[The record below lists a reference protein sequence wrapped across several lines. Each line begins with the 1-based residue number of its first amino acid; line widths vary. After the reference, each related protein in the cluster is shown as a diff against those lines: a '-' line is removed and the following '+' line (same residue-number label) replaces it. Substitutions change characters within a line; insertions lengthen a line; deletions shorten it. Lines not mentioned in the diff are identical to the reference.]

1 MIKKRIK
8 KLTKNH
14 KLKEFIYKY
23 KIPHEYLSVN
33 RTMVTKSFLIGL
45 FIALI
50 PMPMQML
57 FVVVMMKFFK
67 FNLPLAVAL
76 CWITNP
82 FTMPFIY
89 YIEYITGSFIL
100 NTDTLVVEMTADW
113 FSNNF
118 SNIFTPLYVGAFFYA
133 TIISTVVYFLIN
145 YLWIYFVNKNKKL
158 HYKERP

>member
-1 MIKKRIK
+1 MIKKKIK
-8 KLTKNH
+8 KLTKSQ
-14 KLKEFIYKY
+14 KLKEFISKHQ
-23 KIPHEYLSVN
+23 IPHEYLSVN
-33 RTMVTKSFLIGL
+33 RTMVTKAFLIGI

-57 FVVVMMKFFK
+57 VVVIMMKFFR

-100 NTDTLVVEMTADW
+100 NTDAVAVKMSIEW
-113 FSNNF
+113 FNNNF
-118 SNIFTPLYVGAFFYA
+118 TNIFIPLYVGAFFYA
-133 TIISTVVYFLIN
+133 TILSTVIYFLIN
-145 YLWIYFVNKNKKL
+145 YLWIYFVNKSKKL
-158 HYKERP
+158 HYKER